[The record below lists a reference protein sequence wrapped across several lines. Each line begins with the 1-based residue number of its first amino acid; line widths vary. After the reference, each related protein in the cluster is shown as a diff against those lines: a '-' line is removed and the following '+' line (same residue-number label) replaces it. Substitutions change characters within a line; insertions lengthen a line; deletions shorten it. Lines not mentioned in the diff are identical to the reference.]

1 MTNYF
6 LRLTKN
12 PAFVFAFVGI
22 IIALLLHLTEIYTV
36 HLDNHLHQTADDA
49 SYIRPA
55 YNLLD
60 NGTWKDSSSGP
71 SSYVQRAPLMGL
83 FHLLGIVLFHNNSAW
98 FIFIV
103 ALLFHGIGIYC
114 LYKILINL
122 TSKKIATVFTALFI
136 ILPCFYGFLSYSITE
151 AFVISFILIATRVA
165 LISEQHRLTKLILVM
180 SIIYLFRPVLVLIF
194 IPILIRSVFAAI
206 KYKTHR
212 SFFSNSA
219 IPLKLFLLVVLA
231 TNAFWEVRKYQYTEN
246 FSPLPIYHQENGT
259 IFKPAHQKLT
269 ELFKI
274 WEVKPEVF
282 HYFAGRIWTNSPEDK
297 MEIREYVE
305 KNNVPISVHRFQ
317 ELLIQYGHVNHLIE
331 DKDPESRDAIQH
343 FSNKLDQ
350 RILTVKKEN
359 RLLNWVIT
367 PLLSAKENILKSQI
381 NFTLFQETWRGNFL
395 VEFIRYF
402 TLIVLLLCYT
412 ALIISPIFLKA
423 HRLHYVLLGALLYF
437 GFLIF
442 YQRLNEDR
450 YFLPLIAIGFIAL
463 AILTFTFSEQFR
475 KRKNV
480 KP

>member
-1 MTNYF
+1 M
-6 LRLTKN
+6 
-12 PAFVFAFVGI
+12 FAFVGV

-71 SSYVQRAPLMGL
+71 SSFVQRAPLMGF
-83 FHLLGIVLFHNNSAW
+83 FHLLGIILLHDNSAW
-98 FIFIV
+98 FIFGL

-122 TSKKIATVFTALFI
+122 TSKRIATVFTTLFI
-136 ILPCFYGFLSYSITE
+136 LLPCFYGFLSYSITE

-194 IPILIRSVFAAI
+194 VPILIRSVFAAI
-206 KYKTHR
+206 KYKTHQ
-212 SFFSNSA
+212 SFFSKSA
-219 IPLKLFLLVVLA
+219 IGLKSVLLFFIAINV
-231 TNAFWEVRKYQYTEN
+231 FWEVRKFDYTGN
-246 FSPLPIYHQENGT
+246 FSPLPIYHSENGT

-297 MEIREYVE
+297 AEIEEYV
-305 KNNVPISVHRFQ
+305 KNNNVPISAHRFQ
-317 ELLIQYGHVNHLIE
+317 ELMIQYGHVNHIIE
-331 DKDPESRDAIQH
+331 NKDTESLEAIQS
-343 FSNKLDQ
+343 FSEKLDQ
-350 RILTVKKEN
+350 RIIATKKHN
-359 RLLNWVIT
+359 RLQNWIIT
-367 PLLSAKENILKSQI
+367 PLLSAKDNILKSQI
-381 NFTLFQETWRGNFL
+381 NFTLFQETWRGNFII
-395 VEFIRYF
+395 EFIRYF
-402 TLIVLLLCYT
+402 TLAILLLSYLS
-412 ALIISPIFLKA
+412 LIISPIFLKA

-450 YFLPLIAIGFIAL
+450 YFLPLIAIGFIAF